1 MEREDFNG
9 MNLNEDISD
18 EDFNKIVEIY
28 EQVKDKISKED
39 FISVFNENKKES
51 DFAFFSDVDFAETI
65 LNSVGPEENEILDEV
80 SMLKLETRI
89 SILSHVSC
97 PFPTQGLSYPERAG
111 MENCAIL
118 RLQIIPA
125 VSELFSGLKTSSL

>member
-51 DFAFFSDVDFAETI
+51 DFAFFSDVD
-65 LNSVGPEENEILDEV
+65 
-80 SMLKLETRI
+80 
-89 SILSHVSC
+89 
-97 PFPTQGLSYPERAG
+97 
-111 MENCAIL
+111 
-118 RLQIIPA
+118 
-125 VSELFSGLKTSSL
+125 